1 MTRGEE
7 GRGHRAVWREP
18 APQRSPGGL
27 IAARSLASGHLT
39 TLPVDHVSAGGGPGP
54 GTPG

>member
-18 APQRSPGGL
+18 APQRSPVGL